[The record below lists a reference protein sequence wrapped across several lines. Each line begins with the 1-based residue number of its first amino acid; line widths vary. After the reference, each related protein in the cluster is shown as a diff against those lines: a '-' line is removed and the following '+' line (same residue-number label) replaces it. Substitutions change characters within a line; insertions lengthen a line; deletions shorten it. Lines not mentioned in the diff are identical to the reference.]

1 MGVYDNIDVS
11 DEGYDDQLKC
21 WSCSGSIFT
30 KGDTVPEIDGNTTYS
45 VRLRE
50 VGEPTPLTGIAD
62 RLRGFAQARADLTD
76 KREPKSKGTRYVTV
90 EEGVITSTFADNP
103 LSDKP
108 VYDKWG
114 DLVVR

>member
-21 WSCSGSIFT
+21 WSCEGSIFT

-45 VRLRE
+45 VRLRQ
-50 VGEPTPLTGIAD
+50 VGDPTPLTGIAN
-62 RLRGFAQARADLTD
+62 RLRGFAYERADLT
-76 KREPKSKGTRYVTV
+76 KPKSKGTRYVTV
-90 EEGVITSTFADNP
+90 EGGVITSTFADNP
-103 LSDKP
+103 LSEKP
-108 VYDKWG
+108 VYNKWG